1 MRTRGLLIGVLAV
14 VLLLAAAVWQLGLGW
29 GSIHAAARRGDAQA
43 VKRRLALGLS
53 PNGRHWLSLDTPL
66 IEAARRGHLDTVKV
80 LVEGG
85 ADVNRQGE
93 AWYGPL
99 HCAAFGGHLETV
111 KYLLEHGASVRVFE
125 GHDKPLNSAA
135 QAGHIHVATVLLGRG
150 ADINAQGVDGGT
162 PLENAVSY
170 GQIEMVKF
178 LVTNGAQVN
187 ARAIYGRTP
196 LHAAA
201 WNDDVAIGRLLLE
214 HGADPALECNG
225 RPVAGRS
232 PQFRELLKSVRR
244 NPSGQ

>member
-1 MRTRGLLIGVLAV
+1 MRARGLLIGIVAL
-14 VLLLAAAVWQLGLGW
+14 VLLSALGLWHLRLGW

-43 VKRRLALGLS
+43 VKRRLALGINPNSRHLLS
-53 PNGRHWLSLDTPL
+53 QDTPL

-99 HCAAFGGHLETV
+99 HCAAHGGHLETV
-111 KYLLEHGASVRVFE
+111 EYLLEHGASVGVFE
-125 GHDKPLNSAA
+125 GHDRPLNSAA
-135 QAGHIHVATVLLGRG
+135 QAGHVHIAKVLLGHG
-150 ADINAQGVDGGT
+150 ADVNAQGVDGGS

-170 GQIEMVKF
+170 GRIEMVKF
-178 LVTNGAQVN
+178 LLTNGAQVN
-187 ARAIYGRTP
+187 VRGIYGRTP

-225 RPVAGRS
+225 RPVEGRS
-232 PQFRELLKSVRR
+232 PQFRELLESVRR
-244 NPSGQ
+244 RPGGP